1 MGARVGQEVRC
12 GSQGRSAPG
21 SGAGARPGGK
31 RRSCTLRSGS
41 DPEAEGLPGLLG
53 VSAQWGGPGQKR
65 RRSHPGPSWDLG
77 GRESEG
83 NTVLGVREGLDRR
96 GSGIWTCAGPRDSWW
111 GSEGNGPTTAPKGRN
126 SQWGRDPRSVRLR
139 TPKPGA
145 WGEGGHLCSRTPV
158 HGVCAKRPGATA
170 VSSLRVVY
178 TCGGRRLPGAELWPG
193 LWRGPPLPRW
203 HRRALT
209 LHVPATALSLCP
221 RPQPSQL

>member
-126 SQWGRDPRSVRLR
+126 SQWGRDPR

-178 TCGGRRLPGAELWPG
+178 TCGGRRLPGTELWPG